1 MVYMYTM
8 QRTQIYLSDREIE
21 ALDREARETGVTR
34 SRLIREA
41 IAARYQAAPDAG
53 AAERALRASAGTWKG
68 RRTTGAATVERLRG
82 GRLARLHAGR

>member
-1 MVYMYTM
+1 MYTM

-21 ALDREARETGVTR
+21 ALDREARATGVTR

-41 IAARYQAAPDAG
+41 IAARYQGAPDAG

-68 RRTTGAATVERLRG
+68 RRPTGETTVERLRG